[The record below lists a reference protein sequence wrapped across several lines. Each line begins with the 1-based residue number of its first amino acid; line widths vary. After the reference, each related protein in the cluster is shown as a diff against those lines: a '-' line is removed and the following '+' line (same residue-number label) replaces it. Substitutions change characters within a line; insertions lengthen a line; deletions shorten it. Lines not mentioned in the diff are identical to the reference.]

1 MRKTFLFISTTLLF
15 SFYATG
21 SESARSNTDGTTSAS
36 LTTEPIQ
43 KKADSESKCSKK
55 KSKKEKSACRD
66 TAQRHNKQKG
76 LDNSETRK

>member
-21 SESARSNTDGTTSAS
+21 SESTRSNTDGTTSAS
-36 LTTEPIQ
+36 LTTEPIH
-43 KKADSESKCSKK
+43 KKADSQSKCSKK
-55 KSKKEKSACRD
+55 KSEEGKSACRD

-76 LDNSETRK
+76 KDNSETRK